1 MSIFAND
8 KHTTLCKNIFNV
20 KKNLNMLE
28 LRINKKRQII
38 DKKFNLDMGE
48 YMTPIY
54 TNDSD
59 VKIIVCTCIY
69 KRKSLTRF
77 CLNEWLNSPIYMIV
91 CCYSEDDDY
100 NNIKDMVSDR
110 LYLCKYTNLPL
121 SNKWNYCVNQ
131 AKQFNP
137 DAVMIVGS
145 DDIFTNKY
153 IESAQYNINRG
164 VEYISNNNW
173 LYYFYYKKNIMIMN
187 FKYLKRPYNDGLGSG
202 RIYAKKILDII
213 NWDLYK
219 FETPINKCL
228 DGTSFTKVKEYIKI
242 QRFDIIPNAIILLKN
257 TDDSTGIS
265 VKNNYYDYINKH
277 YRAHNST
284 TIDHVNMCEVQFKKK
299 LASF

>member
-1 MSIFAND
+1 MDIFAND
-8 KHTTLCKNIFNV
+8 KHTILSKKIFNV
-20 KKNLNMLE
+20 KQNLNMSE
-28 LRINKKRQII
+28 LKINKKRQII
-38 DKKFNLDMGE
+38 NNTFNLDMGE

-54 TNDSD
+54 TSDSD

-69 KRKSLTRF
+69 KRKVLTRF
-77 CLNEWLNSPIYMIV
+77 CLSEWLKSPIYMIV

-121 SNKWNYCVNQ
+121 SDKWNYCVNQ

-153 IESAQYNINRG
+153 IEIAQYNINRG

-173 LYYFYYKKNIMIMN
+173 LYYFYYRKNIIIMN
-187 FKYLKRPYNDGLGSG
+187 FKYLQRRYNDGLGSG

-213 NWDLYK
+213 DWDLYK
-219 FETPINKCL
+219 FDAPINKSL
-228 DGTSFTKVKEYIKI
+228 DGTSFAKVKEYIKC

-257 TDDSTGIS
+257 TDEFIGITI
-265 VKNNYYDYINKH
+265 KNDYYNYINKH
-277 YRAHNST
+277 YRVNNPT
-284 TIDHVNMCEVQFKKK
+284 TIDHINIVSYINE
-299 LASF
+299 